1 LLERLCH
8 VFVLSPLLQAAA
20 AAAAAKDPGPSAA
33 PKEPQKPI
41 VYPNK
46 EAAKEAFKQL
56 LQDFD
61 VPPEASW
68 DNTMRLIIHDA
79 RYGALKAMGEKKA
92 AFNEYCT
99 VSYSA

>member
-1 LLERLCH
+1 
-8 VFVLSPLLQAAA
+8 V
-20 AAAAAKDPGPSAA
+20 
-33 PKEPQKPI
+33 
-41 VYPNK
+41 
-46 EAAKEAFKQL
+46 

-68 DNTMRLIIHDA
+68 DNTMRLVIHDA

-99 VSYSA
+99 VGLGTGLVSETKALASRLSAVFLVA

>member
-1 LLERLCH
+1 MSTR
-8 VFVLSPLLQAAA
+8 Q
-20 AAAAAKDPGPSAA
+20 AAAKDTRPPAA
-33 PKEPQKPI
+33 PKEPAKPI

-99 VSYSA
+99 VSMSMKSGACSGLQNTFA